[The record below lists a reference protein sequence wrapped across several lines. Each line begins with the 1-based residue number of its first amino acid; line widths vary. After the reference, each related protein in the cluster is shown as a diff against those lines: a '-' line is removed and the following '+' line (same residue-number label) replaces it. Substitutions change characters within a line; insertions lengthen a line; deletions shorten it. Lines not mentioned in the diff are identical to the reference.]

1 MAITEESRQ
10 DLFQLFETTYGR
22 EGALL
27 IMDFLPPVG
36 WADVATKHDLEMQTE
51 LLTRDMKSVRQEAAS
66 GIGSLR
72 QELERTAEVLGR
84 DIEGAKHE
92 LRAEIAQLEVRL
104 LTAFG
109 SFRDE
114 VHAERR
120 AMSRAVILALVVAL
134 ISMVVS
140 TVGLG

>member
-36 WADVATKHDLEMQTE
+36 WADVATKHDLDTQTT
-51 LLTRDMKSVRQEAAS
+51 LISHQ
-66 GIGSLR
+66 
-72 QELERTAEVLGR
+72 
-84 DIEGAKHE
+84 

-104 LTAFG
+104 LTAIG

>member
-10 DLFQLFETTYGR
+10 DLFQLFESIHGR

-27 IMDFLPPVG
+27 IMEFLPPVG
-36 WADVATKHDLEMQTE
+36 WGDVATKQDLDTQTE
-51 LLTRDMKSVRQEAAS
+51 LLSRDIAAVRQESVAM
-66 GIGSLR
+66 G
-72 QELERTAEVLGR
+72 ERLSR

-92 LRAEIAQLEVRL
+92 LRAEIAGLEVRM

-109 SFRDE
+109 AFRDE

-140 TVGLG
+140 TTGLG